1 MTKVRVTVN
10 LPLGLHARPA
20 NVFVKKASQFNSVI
34 KIHKENKEADAK
46 RLLSVLSLGIRQ
58 GESIDIIAEGKDEK
72 EAIKI
77 LQEMI
82 ENNFE
87 SK

>member
-1 MTKVRVTVN
+1 MTKITVTVN

-20 NVFVKKASQFNSVI
+20 NVFVKKASQFNS
-34 KIHKENKEADAK
+34 KIRIYKGDKEADAK
-46 RLLSVLSLGIRQ
+46 RLLSVLSLGILE
-58 GESIDIIAEGKDEK
+58 GESIDIVAEGEDEK
-72 EAIKI
+72 EAIKK

-82 ENNFE
+82 A